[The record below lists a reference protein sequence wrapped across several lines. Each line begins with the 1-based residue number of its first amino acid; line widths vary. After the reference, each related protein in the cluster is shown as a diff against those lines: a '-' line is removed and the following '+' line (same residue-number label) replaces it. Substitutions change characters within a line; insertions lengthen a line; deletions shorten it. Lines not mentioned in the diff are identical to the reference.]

1 MLSCNSSLYRVT
13 TIVHST
19 YHNKY
24 QDTKQNLC
32 SLKLQDICEVQKKF
46 KEVFNLEEMWINFT
60 LVQIVVENLN
70 KYFGIQATVVHLFF
84 LFHCAVV
91 GLLLLFFVWDF
102 FFPVCVLRF

>member
-1 MLSCNSSLYRVT
+1 M
-13 TIVHST
+13 
-19 YHNKY
+19 
-24 QDTKQNLC
+24 
-32 SLKLQDICEVQKKF
+32 QKKF
-46 KEVFNLEEMWINFT
+46 KGVFNLEEMWINFT

-102 FFPVCVLRF
+102 FFSCVCFEILDFFYFKFVNNEYP